1 MKKRISIILSALILI
16 IASAIFF
23 CDYIIDSFS
32 QDYCFQKI
40 EKLPENEVGV
50 VLGTAKYVPGGRVNL
65 YYQYRID
72 ATVRLFE
79 SGKIKYVLVSGDN
92 AQKEYNEPITFKK
105 DLIARGIPK
114 SHIYLDYAGFR
125 TLDSIIRAN
134 KIFGQQK
141 FTVISQR
148 FHNERAVYIGRQAG
162 LETIA
167 YDAQDVGTH
176 YGLKT
181 NLREKLARVKTL
193 LDVHILN
200 KAPKFLGE
208 KVEIT
213 EAS

>member
-1 MKKRISIILSALILI
+1 MKKRIHIILAATVLLM
-16 IASAIFF
+16 AITTLFS
-23 CDYIIDSFS
+23 DYIIDSFS
-32 QDYCFQKI
+32 QDYCFKKI

-50 VLGTAKYVPGGRVNL
+50 VLGTAKYSLDGQINL

-92 AQKEYNEPITFKK
+92 AQKEYNEPITIKK

-114 SHIYLDYAGFR
+114 NRIYLDYAGFR

-148 FHNERAVYIGRQAG
+148 FHNERAVYIGRQTG
-162 LETIA
+162 LETVA
-167 YDAQDVGTH
+167 YDAQDVGTQ

-181 NLREKLARVKTL
+181 NLREKFARVKTL
-193 LDVHILN
+193 LDIHILQ

-208 KVEIT
+208 KIEIT
-213 EAS
+213 ETP

>member
-1 MKKRISIILSALILI
+1 MKKKISLILSALVLLI
-16 IASAIFF
+16 VTTIFLS
-23 CDYIIDSFS
+23 DYIIDSFS
-32 QDYCFQKI
+32 QNYCFQQI
-40 EKLPENEVGV
+40 EGLPVNEVGV
-50 VLGTAKYVPGGRVNL
+50 VLGTAKYAPGGKINL

-79 SGKIKYVLVSGDN
+79 SGKIKYILVSGDN

-105 DLIARGIPK
+105 DLIARGIPR

-125 TLDSIIRAN
+125 TLDSIIRAS

-141 FTVISQR
+141 FTIISQR

-167 YDAQDVGTH
+167 YDAQDVGVQ